1 MSRSIDPLRIHL
13 PVRRAITNAIRRRV
27 WRWLFAD
34 DQGKLGSFFLD
45 PRDHIG
51 AERLITGDSYEGQL
65 LALLGQVIDRLEL
78 GTGSVLDVGAN
89 IGNHACYFVR
99 RFRHVICV
107 EPGRAASL
115 VLDANLYVS
124 GLQNYEIHRAALG
137 REERS
142 GVLDRI
148 SHDNLGSSVVR
159 PVDGEGEFRITR
171 GDRLLREAGIS
182 NLKLIKIDVEG
193 AEVEA
198 LEGLAETLASE
209 KPVVCVEVLEQQRW
223 DQARSLL
230 VAAGYGAWFVILPD
244 AEPRS
249 AAGRLWTTLRGRRL
263 RLAPLPKTFR
273 ENGYDMILCMTS
285 FQASQLTL

>member
-1 MSRSIDPLRIHL
+1 MSRSVEPLEIHL
-13 PVRRAITNAIRRRV
+13 TAQRAITNAVRRRV

-51 AERLITGDSYEGQL
+51 AERVITGDWYEGQL
-65 LALLGQVIDRLEL
+65 LALLGLVIDRLEL
-78 GTGSVLDVGAN
+78 GSGSVLDVGAN
-89 IGNHACYFVR
+89 IGNHACYFAR
-99 RFRHVICV
+99 RFRHVVCV

-115 VLDANLYVS
+115 VLDANLDVS
-124 GLQNYEIHRAALG
+124 GLQNYEIHRVALG
-137 REERS
+137 KEERS

-159 PVDGEGEFRITR
+159 SVDGEGEFRITR
-171 GDRLLREAGIS
+171 GDRLLREAGIRD
-182 NLKLIKIDVEG
+182 LKLIKIDVEG

-198 LEGLAETLASE
+198 LEGLAGTLASE
-209 KPVVCVEVLEQQRW
+209 KPIVCVEVLDEQRW
-223 DQARSLL
+223 DQARTLL
-230 VAAGYGAWFVILPD
+230 LAAGYGAWFVIVPD
-244 AEPRS
+244 AEPRT

-263 RLAPLPKTFR
+263 RLTPIPKTFR

-285 FQASQLTL
+285 AQASQLTM